1 VLVLLAVLVGRSG
14 QCDPLFDA
22 IESGR
27 DWRQEMDRLVGD
39 LTVPDD
45 LSAYRKW
52 LPLVRRFSFT
62 TAACA

>member
-1 VLVLLAVLVGRSG
+1 
-14 QCDPLFDA
+14 
-22 IESGR
+22 
-27 DWRQEMDRLVGD
+27 MDRLVGD